1 MKKIINISK
10 IIFIFAVLTTLL
22 LYSFF
27 LYVLPIIISSSIIT
41 TKIEEYLSKNTN
53 IEVILDGLK
62 LKTHYDLSAN
72 IYIKKIII
80 NNKKEEIIESDNLNI
95 KFLLISKEITQISA
109 DYIYIDKNSVD
120 NLLKKR
126 NKTTI
131 NNKLFTIL
139 PQINIKQTVIHI
151 DNSNIKSNISLK
163 NIETKTNKDNEKQ
176 SQYLSFE
183 GEIHSDDLKETL
195 KIKSSNNIIY
205 RNNKIEIDNI
215 EISGKDLLLKLN
227 GNIYIDTQIYELH
240 LIGNNLSINT
250 IENSALYFLKQKNPN
265 KIFLENFN
273 NFSGLADIDLKI
285 NNKGMFGKSRIKKI
299 GANIILFNIPVL
311 LNDFTLYFN
320 EKEINASA
328 YGKIGNEKVYADFNM
343 QNFDSKKRLIYGSVH
358 SLLSNEFTKQ
368 YMPDFIIEGKVDTNL
383 KYYIKNS
390 IPEITYLLKIKKGSN
405 LNYKNASLEIT
416 DQNRRVL
423 VRTIKKGPK
432 LYINSYDYSIQDGS
446 NIKNIVKGEGL
457 FEKVQGKMKP
467 QYITFKTIEPT
478 PVNFTGSFGKMLN
491 GGMFTGDMKYDFNKK
506 LLTGNFN
513 LEKSNYKDFFIE
525 NAAISANE
533 KNMIISAFGMYKN
546 EHFESSIDMNNNFNE
561 TIIINDIEFILDKY
575 KFENSKNINRNK
587 IKIPTN
593 VKEKKYTIKQ
603 GKIRVNKLSKDKIVI
618 ENIEI
623 LGELKN
629 NIINFYTQEAK
640 FANGTLSAN
649 GSYNIGEEISIIDFE
664 AENIDSN
671 EVATMVFNLPG
682 QIEGIASA
690 KLHAKIKSNF
700 DEIKANASFAI
711 KNGFLPKIG
720 STEFIIKR
728 ANKSKKPLKVRLSDI
743 INIDLS
749 KSTALKSDLNG
760 TLKIHNSE
768 LKDVE
773 IYTKQKYLSLFIE
786 GNYNIEKENAR
797 IKMWGKYN
805 KNAQKRIKILFIPLS
820 VIMKIIFKP
829 EPTMHIYKKQLNK
842 IPCIQATENETEF
855 FRVKILGNLNNN
867 DLKVDLKSI
876 Q

>member
-1 MKKIINISK
+1 MKKIIKISIIICI
-10 IIFIFAVLTTLL
+10 IIFLSIFLFYS
-22 LYSFF
+22 LYIYAFPA
-27 LYVLPIIISSSIIT
+27 LINSITIQK
-41 TKIEEYLSKNTN
+41 KIEEYVSKTINTEISTNGLKIKTYYNLTSDIYVKKIIINKNKKEIIKSENLQIKIYPLKKEITN
-53 IEVILDGLK
+53 IYADYIFLNKNNVIDFLQ
-62 LKTHYDLSAN
+62 DLNKNSIKN
-72 IYIKKIII
+72 KSFKFIPEINIKKIII
-80 NNKKEEIIESDNLNI
+80 
-95 KFLLISKEITQISA
+95 F
-109 DYIYIDKNSVD
+109 
-120 NLLKKR
+120 
-126 NKTTI
+126 
-131 NNKLFTIL
+131 
-139 PQINIKQTVIHI
+139 I
-151 DNSNIKSNISLK
+151 DNENIETNLILK
-163 NIETKTNKDNEKQ
+163 NIKTEKSNDALNQ
-176 SQYLSFE
+176 TLSFNT
-183 GEIHSDDLKETL
+183 EIYSTNLKEVL
-195 KIKSSNNIIY
+195 KIDCNKNIIY
-205 RNNKIEIDNI
+205 SNNKIHIKNLEIL
-215 EISGKDLLLKLN
+215 GKNLLLKIN
-227 GNIYIDTQIYELH
+227 GDFYTDTKKYELY
-240 LIGNNLSINT
+240 LLGKNLSINT
-250 IENSALYFLKQKNPN
+250 IENITLYLLKQKNKN

-273 NFSGLADIDLKI
+273 NFTGLADIDLKI
-285 NNKGMFGKSRIKKI
+285 NNKGMFGTSRIKKI
-299 GANIILFNIPVL
+299 GANIIMFKIPVL

-320 EKEINASA
+320 GEEINAAA

-368 YMPDFIIEGKVDTNL
+368 YMPDFKIDGKVDTNL
-383 KYYIKNS
+383 KYVIKNS
-390 IPEITYLLKIKKGSN
+390 IPEITYLLKVKKGSN
-405 LNYKNASLEIT
+405 LNYNNASLEIT

-432 LYINSYDYSIQDGS
+432 LYINNYDYSIQDGS

-506 LLTGNFN
+506 QLTGNFN

-525 NAAISANE
+525 NAVINANE
-533 KNMIISAFGMYKN
+533 KNMTISAFGMYKN

-561 TIIINDIEFILDKY
+561 IIINDIEFLLDKY
-575 KFENSKNINRNK
+575 KYENSKNINPNRNK

-593 VKEKKYTIKQ
+593 VKEKKYKIKQ
-603 GKIRVNKLSKDKIVI
+603 GKIRVNKLLKDRIVI

-640 FANGTLSAN
+640 FANGTLSAK
-649 GSYNIGEEISIIDFE
+649 GSYNIGDEISIIDFE

-749 KSTALKSDLNG
+749 KSTALKSDLCG
-760 TLKIHNSE
+760 TLNIHNSE